1 MADTSTLYDQ
11 DFYAWL
17 GNNAHLLREG
27 RLNAIDAMHLA
38 EELEDMGRSQKR
50 AIASHLRVLLSHL
63 LKWRYQPARRSVS
76 WRLSIRNARDQIE
89 AIVDDSPSLRRE
101 LPEVLS
107 REYEK
112 ARKYAADETELPLET
127 FPVQTPFLMEQVFDD
142 DYLPD

>member
-1 MADTSTLYDQ
+1 MTDTSTLYDQ